1 MAANNLVRIYEENVH
16 PMPNMPGFIGIDF
29 DAFARAV
36 VRDNRLAEAI
46 AREQK
51 KLEEEM
57 MEAKRVAKAEASL
70 KRRTTHGANGTV
82 DPIRDKADV
91 LKIAQYFYDKHQIRN
106 SLMFLIGCSVGLR
119 GEDLCKVKVGDI
131 TEDGRYRTKEQK
143 TGKYRTV
150 VLNNLAM
157 TCYHELVRTIPNCT
171 EDSMLFQSQKG
182 DNQSISRHSFGR
194 ILRQAGKDLHLPYKL
209 GTHSMRKTFGYHLF
223 MSNQQ
228 TPEILAN
235 LQKIFQHDSSATTL
249 RYIGL
254 SNEREEELYKNL
266 DFGFDI
272 SDVKE
277 EK

>member
-1 MAANNLVRIYEENVH
+1 MAANNVVKLFSDDVKPLPGV
-16 PMPNMPGFIGIDF
+16 PGFVGLDY
-29 DAFARAV
+29 DK
-36 VRDNRLAEAI
+36 LAEAI
-46 AREQK
+46 LRLQKEQAEHEKITK
-51 KLEEEM
+51 K
-57 MEAKRVAKAEASL
+57 AAKAEASL

-106 SLMFLIGCSVGLR
+106 ALMFLIGCSVGLR
-119 GEDLCKVKVGDI
+119 GVDLCRVKVGDI
-131 TEDGRYRTKEQK
+131 TEDGKYRTKEQK

-150 VLNNLAM
+150 ALNDLAM
-157 TCYHELVRTIPNCT
+157 TCYHELVKTIPNCT

-194 ILRQAGKDLHLPYKL
+194 ILRDAGKDLGLPYRL

-223 MSNQQ
+223 MDNQSS
-228 TPEILAN
+228 PEILAY
-235 LQKIFQHDSSATTL
+235 LQRIFKHSSNAVTL
-249 RYIGL
+249 NYIGL
-254 SNEREEELYKNL
+254 SAEKEEELYKKL